1 MLFDLKN
8 DMEEIWKTVKGYN
21 GYYQVSNTG
30 KVRNPNKVLTP
41 NVGVKNGY
49 VAVPSA
55 NKYHGMSYFDID
67 DISVHGGI
75 TFSEPA
81 ISGEESIGSK
91 RKINSK
97 YVGKRNPI
105 LDDVEFI
112 TDNTEIGDD
121 WWIFGFDTF
130 HYGDNE
136 YDWDKQA
143 VVQETRYLMKQL
155 DK

>member
-1 MLFDLKN
+1 MKN
-8 DMEEIWKTVKGYN
+8 
-21 GYYQVSNTG
+21 
-30 KVRNPNKVLTP
+30 L
-41 NVGVKNGY
+41 
-49 VAVPSA
+49 
-55 NKYHGMSYFDID
+55 
-67 DISVHGGI
+67 
-75 TFSEPA
+75 SEA
-81 ISGEESIGSK
+81 K

>member
-1 MLFDLKN
+1 
-8 DMEEIWKTVKGYN
+8 MENKAVAFIK
-21 GYYQVSNTG
+21 SNEWFKSTMVEHG
-30 KVRNPNKVLTP
+30 TH
-41 NVGVKNGY
+41 NGY

-67 DISVHGGI
+67 D
-75 TFSEPA
+75 
-81 ISGEESIGSK
+81 
-91 RKINSK
+91 SK

>member
-1 MLFDLKN
+1 
-8 DMEEIWKTVKGYN
+8 
-21 GYYQVSNTG
+21 
-30 KVRNPNKVLTP
+30 
-41 NVGVKNGY
+41 
-49 VAVPSA
+49 
-55 NKYHGMSYFDID
+55 MSYFDID

-105 LDDVEFI
+105 LDDAEFI

-136 YDWDKQA
+136 YNWGKQA
-143 VVQETRYLMKQL
+143 VIQETMNLMKQL
-155 DK
+155 LIKLGNMQETLQTKQENLCLLVLQQS

>member
-1 MLFDLKN
+1 
-8 DMEEIWKTVKGYN
+8 MENKAVAFIK
-21 GYYQVSNTG
+21 SNEWFKSTMVEHG
-30 KVRNPNKVLTP
+30 TH
-41 NVGVKNGY
+41 NGY

-112 TDNTEIGDD
+112 TANTEIGDD
-121 WWIFGFDTF
+121 
-130 HYGDNE
+130 
-136 YDWDKQA
+136 
-143 VVQETRYLMKQL
+143 
-155 DK
+155 